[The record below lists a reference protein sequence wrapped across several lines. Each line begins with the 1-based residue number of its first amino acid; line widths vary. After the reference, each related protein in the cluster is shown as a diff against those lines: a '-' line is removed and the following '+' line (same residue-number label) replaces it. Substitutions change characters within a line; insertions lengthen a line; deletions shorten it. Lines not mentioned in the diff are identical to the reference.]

1 MSLGNRS
8 LSEIEGEWL
17 AIKEEEDRLMG
28 MPTKND
34 ADVKNKRK
42 LVMANKEK
50 MIQVESLISGELL
63 SSKKRPADRS
73 EVKILQKEWETAKK
87 EEDRIFK
94 IITTNRCELEFKK
107 TLAKDTAMK
116 LYAIEKKISE
126 TNKENSNFSG
136 SH

>member
-1 MSLGNRS
+1 MSLGKRS

-50 MIQVESLISGELL
+50 MIQVESLISGQLL
-63 SSKKRPADRS
+63 SSKKRSADRS
-73 EVKILQKEWETAKK
+73 EIKILQKEWETAKK
-87 EEDRIFK
+87 EENRIFK

-116 LYAIEKKISE
+116 LYAIEKKICE